1 MKLSGIIAFWNE
13 QFLLNMNIYIYIL
26 FTTLLLCVF
35 DTYLE
40 TGWNGSCVRI
50 ICVIA
55 L

>member
-1 MKLSGIIAFWNE
+1 MKLSGIIASWNE

-26 FTTLLLCVF
+26 FTSLLCVL

-40 TGWNGSCVRI
+40 TGWNGLCVRI